1 MMDDDSLDFLD
12 EDDTE
17 TGPVRAWKILIVD
30 DDPDIHDVTELA
42 LTGLEFNGR
51 GLQFLHAYSGQEA
64 RDVIAAQPDIAL
76 VLLDVVMESDHAGLD
91 VVEYVRNVL
100 GNRFIRIILR
110 TGQPG
115 QAPEIEVIT
124 RYDINDYKH
133 KTELTRQRLFTT
145 IYTGLSAY
153 RDLMALDANRRG
165 LEKVIDASA
174 RIFELQSL
182 ERFAQGVIE
191 QLCALLFLEDDAVM
205 LHASSMAAADC
216 EPALRILAGSGRFQ
230 SLVGS
235 NASEALDADTLSKI
249 HKARDEGR
257 LIFQSHQIAAVQSAP
272 ADQGSFV
279 VYLESDTPL
288 EEAAQRLVEMF
299 CRNVSIAWRNLRS
312 LNQNQTGASAA
323 G

>member
-12 EDDTE
+12 EDDDQAA
-17 TGPVRAWKILIVD
+17 PLRAWKILIVD
-30 DDPDIHDVTELA
+30 DDPDIHDVTKLA

-51 GLQFLHAYSGQEA
+51 GLEFLHAYSGAEA
-64 RDVIAAQPDIAL
+64 REMIAGQPDIAQ

-91 VVEYVRNVL
+91 VVEYVRNEL
-100 GNRFIRIILR
+100 GNQFIRIILR

-115 QAPEIEVIT
+115 QAPEIDVIT

-174 RIFELQSL
+174 HIFELQSL

-205 LHASSMAAADC
+205 LHASGMAAADC
-216 EPALRILAGSGRFQ
+216 EPALRILAGSGRFE

-235 NASEALDADTLSKI
+235 DAAQALDADTLARI
-249 HKARDEGR
+249 HKAREEGR

-272 ADQGSFV
+272 TDHSNFV
-279 VYLESDTPL
+279 IYLESDAPL
-288 EEAAQRLVEMF
+288 EASAQRLVEMF
-299 CRNVSIAWRNLRS
+299 CRNVSIAWRNLRAP
-312 LNQNQTGASAA
+312 QSANKTA
-323 G
+323 D

>member
-124 RYDINDYKH
+124 R
-133 KTELTRQRLFTT
+133 
-145 IYTGLSAY
+145 
-153 RDLMALDANRRG
+153 
-165 LEKVIDASA
+165 
-174 RIFELQSL
+174 
-182 ERFAQGVIE
+182 
-191 QLCALLFLEDDAVM
+191 
-205 LHASSMAAADC
+205 
-216 EPALRILAGSGRFQ
+216 
-230 SLVGS
+230 
-235 NASEALDADTLSKI
+235 
-249 HKARDEGR
+249 
-257 LIFQSHQIAAVQSAP
+257 
-272 ADQGSFV
+272 
-279 VYLESDTPL
+279 
-288 EEAAQRLVEMF
+288 
-299 CRNVSIAWRNLRS
+299 
-312 LNQNQTGASAA
+312 
-323 G
+323 